1 MMQINKPSIKFEES
15 NNSAVAKFTIEPL
28 ERGFGT
34 TIGNAMRRVL
44 LGGLPGAAP
53 MAIRI
58 QGVQHEFSVVPGV
71 DLDVADII
79 LNIKSLIVRTQITDP
94 AFRANLSLKVKGPR
108 VVTAG
113 DIVTPEGVDI
123 MNPDL
128 VLCTVSA
135 GATFDMEMVVGRGR
149 GYVLAKDNKDACDS
163 FGFIAVDSIFS
174 PVKAV
179 EYHVESARV
188 GQNINFDKLTMEVT
202 TNGATSAKEVT
213 SLAAKVLNDHL
224 SLFIELVENM
234 ADQSFLVAKEE
245 DDQKKILDLSIN
257 ELELSVRSTN
267 CLKRAN
273 INNVGD
279 LTSKTHKELAKVR
292 NLGNK
297 SLEEIIQKIEDL
309 GLKLKEEED

>member
-1 MMQINKPSIKFEES
+1 MMQIDKPSIKFEES
-15 NNSAVAKFTIEPL
+15 NDNAVAKFTIEPL

-53 MAIRI
+53 VAIRI
-58 QGVQHEFSVVPGV
+58 QGVQHEFSTIPGV
-71 DLDVADII
+71 DLDVADIV
-79 LNIKSLIVRTQITDP
+79 LNIKSLIVRTDDTDP
-94 AFRANLSLKVKGPR
+94 SFQATLTLRVKGPCT
-108 VVTAG
+108 VTAG
-113 DIVTPEGVDI
+113 DIITPENVEI
-123 MNPDL
+123 INTDL
-128 VLCTVSA
+128 EICHISA
-135 GATFDMEMVVGRGR
+135 GATLDMEIIIGRGR
-149 GYVLAKDNKDACDS
+149 GYVLAKDNKDVCDS
-163 FGFIAVDSIFS
+163 IGFIAVDSIFS
-174 PVKAV
+174 PVKSV

-188 GQNINFDKLTMEVT
+188 GQNINFDKLSMEVV

-213 SLAAKVLNDHL
+213 SLSAKILNDHL
-224 SLFIELVENM
+224 NLFIELVESM

-245 DDQKKILDLSIN
+245 DNQKKILDMAIT

-279 LTSKTHKELAKVR
+279 LTAKTHKELAKVR

-309 GLKLKEEED
+309 GLKLKDEDE

>member
-1 MMQINKPSIKFEES
+1 MMQIDKPIIKFEES
-15 NNSAVAKFTIEPL
+15 NGGAVAKFTIEPL

-53 MAIRI
+53 VAIRI
-58 QGVQHEFSVVPGV
+58 QGVQHEFSTIPGV
-71 DLDVADII
+71 DLDVADIV
-79 LNIKSLIVRTQITDP
+79 LNIKTLIVRTENTDP
-94 AFRANLSLKVKGPR
+94 DFRATLTLRVKGPCDVR
-108 VVTAG
+108 AG
-113 DIVTPEGVDI
+113 DIICPDGVEVINSD
-123 MNPDL
+123 M
-128 VLCTVSA
+128 VLCHLTS
-135 GATFDMEMVVGRGR
+135 GASLDMEIIIGRGR

-163 FGFIAVDSIFS
+163 IGFIAVDSIFS

-202 TNGATSAKEVT
+202 TNGAITAKEVT
-213 SLAAKVLNDHL
+213 SLSAKVLNDHL
-224 SLFIELVENM
+224 GLFIELIENM
-234 ADQSFLVAKEE
+234 SSQSFLIAKEE
-245 DDQKKILDLSIN
+245 DEQKKILDMSIAD
-257 ELELSVRSTN
+257 LELSVRSTN

-297 SLEEIIQKIEDL
+297 SLEEIIQKIEQL
-309 GLKLKEEED
+309 GFTLKNDDE

>member
-1 MMQINKPSIKFEES
+1 MMQIDKPSIKFEES
-15 NNSAVAKFTIEPL
+15 NNDAVAKFTIEPL

-53 MAIRI
+53 VAIRT
-58 QGVQHEFSVVPGV
+58 QGVQHEFSTVPGV
-71 DLDVADII
+71 DLDVADIV
-79 LNIKSLIVRTQITDP
+79 LNIKSLIISTQSTDP
-94 AFRANLSLKVKGPR
+94 NFRATMTLKVKGPCD
-108 VVTAG
+108 VTAG
-113 DIVTPEGVDI
+113 DIVTPDGVEI
-123 MNPDL
+123 INPEL
-128 VLCTVSA
+128 SLCHVSA
-135 GATFDMEMVVGRGR
+135 GATLDMEIIVGRGR

-163 FGFIAVDSIFS
+163 IGFIAVDSIFS
-174 PVKAV
+174 PVKSV

-213 SLAAKVLNDHL
+213 SLAAKILNDHL
-224 SLFIELVENM
+224 NLFIELVENM

>member
-1 MMQINKPSIKFEES
+1 MMQIDKPSIKFEES
-15 NNSAVAKFTIEPL
+15 QNGAVAKFTIEPL

-53 MAIRI
+53 IAIRI
-58 QGVQHEFSVVPGV
+58 QGVQHEFSTIPGV
-71 DLDVADII
+71 DQDVTDIV
-79 LNIKSLIVRTQITDP
+79 LNIKSLIVHTDSTDTD
-94 AFRANLSLKVKGPR
+94 FRATLTLRAKGPCD
-108 VVTAG
+108 VTAG
-113 DIVTPEGVDI
+113 DIVTPEGVEI
-123 MNPDL
+123 INTDL
-128 VLCTVSA
+128 NICHLSA
-135 GATFDMEMVVGRGR
+135 GATLDMEIIIGRGR

-163 FGFIAVDSIFS
+163 IGFIAVDSIFS
-174 PVKAV
+174 PVLSV
-179 EYHVESARV
+179 EPHVESARV
-188 GQNINFDKLTMEVT
+188 GQNINFDKLTLEVT

-213 SLAAKVLNDHL
+213 SLAAKILNEHL
-224 SLFIELVENM
+224 NLFIELVDNM

-245 DDQKKILDLSIN
+245 DDQKKILDMSIT

-297 SLEEIIQKIEDL
+297 SLEEIIQKIEQL
-309 GLKLKEEED
+309 GLKLKDEDE

>member
-1 MMQINKPSIKFEES
+1 MMQIDKPSIKFEES
-15 NNSAVAKFTIEPL
+15 QNGAVAKFTIEPL

-53 MAIRI
+53 IAIRI
-58 QGVQHEFSVVPGV
+58 QGVQHEFSTIPGV
-71 DLDVADII
+71 DLDVTDIV
-79 LNIKSLIVRTQITDP
+79 LNIKSLIVHTDSTD
-94 AFRANLSLKVKGPR
+94 ADFRATLTLRVKGPCD
-108 VVTAG
+108 VTAG
-113 DIVTPEGVDI
+113 DIVTPEGVEVI
-123 MNPDL
+123 NTDL
-128 VLCTVSA
+128 SICHVSA
-135 GATFDMEMVVGRGR
+135 GATLDMEIIIGRGR
-149 GYVLAKDNKDACDS
+149 GYRLAKDNKDACDS
-163 FGFIAVDSIFS
+163 IGFIAVDSIFS
-174 PVKAV
+174 PVLSV
-179 EYHVESARV
+179 EPHVESARV
-188 GQNINFDKLTMEVT
+188 GQNINFDKLTLEVT

-213 SLAAKVLNDHL
+213 SLAAKILNEHL
-224 SLFIELVENM
+224 NLFIELVDNM

-245 DDQKKILDLSIN
+245 DDQKKILDMSIT

-297 SLEEIIQKIEDL
+297 SLEEIIQKIEQL
-309 GLKLKEEED
+309 GLKLKDEDE

>member
-15 NNSAVAKFTIEPL
+15 QNGAVTKFTVEPL

-44 LGGLPGAAP
+44 LGGLPGVAP
-53 MAIRI
+53 VAIRI
-58 QGVQHEFSVVPGV
+58 QGVQHEFSTIPGV

-79 LNIKSLIVRTQITDP
+79 LNIKTLIIKSTETDP
-94 AFRANLSLKVKGPR
+94 NFKATLTLRVKGPCD
-108 VVTAG
+108 VTAG
-113 DIVTPEGVDI
+113 DIITPQNVEI
-123 MNPDL
+123 INTDL
-128 VLCTVSA
+128 VLCHLSA
-135 GATFDMEMVVGRGR
+135 GATLDMEIIIGRGR
-149 GYVLAKDNKDACDS
+149 GYVLAKDNKDVCDS
-163 FGFIAVDSIFS
+163 IGFIAVDSIFS
-174 PVKAV
+174 PVKSV

-202 TNGATSAKEVT
+202 TNGAANAKEVT

-224 SLFIELVENM
+224 RLFIELVESM
-234 ADQSFLVAKEE
+234 GDMSILVAKEE
-245 DDQKKILDLSIN
+245 DNQKKILDTNIT

-273 INNVGD
+273 INTVGD
-279 LTSKTHKELAKVR
+279 LAGKTHKELAKVR

-297 SLEEIIQKIEDL
+297 SLDEIIQKIQEL
-309 GLKLKEEED
+309 GLNLKDEDE

>member
-1 MMQINKPSIKFEES
+1 MMQIDKPSIKFEES
-15 NNSAVAKFTIEPL
+15 QNGAVAKFTIEPL

-53 MAIRI
+53 IAIRI
-58 QGVQHEFSVVPGV
+58 QGVQHEFSTIPGV
-71 DLDVADII
+71 DQDVTDIV
-79 LNIKSLIVRTQITDP
+79 LNIKSLIVHTDSTDTD
-94 AFRANLSLKVKGPR
+94 FRATLTLRAKGPCD
-108 VVTAG
+108 VTAG
-113 DIVTPEGVDI
+113 DIVTPEGVEI
-123 MNPDL
+123 INTDL
-128 VLCTVSA
+128 NICHLSA
-135 GATFDMEMVVGRGR
+135 GATLDMEIIIGRGR

-163 FGFIAVDSIFS
+163 IGFIAVDSIFS
-174 PVKAV
+174 PVLSV
-179 EYHVESARV
+179 EPHVESARV
-188 GQNINFDKLTMEVT
+188 GQNINFDKLTLEVT
-202 TNGATSAKEVT
+202 TNGAASAKEVT
-213 SLAAKVLNDHL
+213 SLAAKILNEHL
-224 SLFIELVENM
+224 NLFIELVDNM

-245 DDQKKILDLSIN
+245 DDQKKILDMSIT

-297 SLEEIIQKIEDL
+297 SLEEIIQKIEQL
-309 GLKLKEEED
+309 GLKLKDEDE

>member
-1 MMQINKPSIKFEES
+1 MMQIDKPSIKFEES
-15 NNSAVAKFTIEPL
+15 QNGAVAKFTIEPL
-28 ERGFGT
+28 ERGFGI

-53 MAIRI
+53 IAIRI
-58 QGVQHEFSVVPGV
+58 QGVQHEFSTIPGV
-71 DLDVADII
+71 DQDVTDII
-79 LNIKSLIVRTQITDP
+79 LNIKSLIVHTDSTDSDL
-94 AFRANLSLKVKGPR
+94 RATLTLRAKGPCD
-108 VVTAG
+108 VTAG
-113 DIVTPEGVDI
+113 DIVTPEGVEI
-123 MNPDL
+123 INTDL
-128 VLCTVSA
+128 SICHLSA
-135 GATFDMEMVVGRGR
+135 GATLDMEIIIGRGR

-163 FGFIAVDSIFS
+163 IGFIAVDSIFS
-174 PVKAV
+174 PVLSV
-179 EYHVESARV
+179 EPHVESARV
-188 GQNINFDKLTMEVT
+188 GQNINFDKLTLEVT

-213 SLAAKVLNDHL
+213 SLAAKILNEHL
-224 SLFIELVENM
+224 NLFIELVDNM

-245 DDQKKILDLSIN
+245 DDQKKILDMSIT

-297 SLEEIIQKIEDL
+297 SLEEIIQKIEEL
-309 GLKLKEEED
+309 GLKLKDEDE

>member
-1 MMQINKPSIKFEES
+1 MMQIDKPSIKFEES
-15 NNSAVAKFTIEPL
+15 QNGAVAKFTIEPL

-53 MAIRI
+53 IAIRI
-58 QGVQHEFSVVPGV
+58 QGVQHEFSTIPGV
-71 DLDVADII
+71 DQDVTDIV
-79 LNIKSLIVRTQITDP
+79 LNIKSLIVHTDSTDTD
-94 AFRANLSLKVKGPR
+94 FRATLTLRAKGPCD
-108 VVTAG
+108 VTAG
-113 DIVTPEGVDI
+113 DIVTPEGVEI
-123 MNPDL
+123 INTDL
-128 VLCTVSA
+128 NICHLSA
-135 GATFDMEMVVGRGR
+135 GATFDMEIIIGRGR

-163 FGFIAVDSIFS
+163 IGFIAVDSIFS
-174 PVKAV
+174 PVLSV
-179 EYHVESARV
+179 EPHVESARV
-188 GQNINFDKLTMEVT
+188 GQNINFDKLTLEVT

-213 SLAAKVLNDHL
+213 SLAAKILNEHL
-224 SLFIELVENM
+224 NLFIELVDNM

-245 DDQKKILDLSIN
+245 DDQKKILDMSIT

-297 SLEEIIQKIEDL
+297 SLEEIIQKIEQL
-309 GLKLKEEED
+309 GLKLKDEDE

>member
-1 MMQINKPSIKFEES
+1 MMQIDKPSIKFEES
-15 NNSAVAKFTIEPL
+15 QNGAVAKFTIEPL
-28 ERGFGT
+28 ERGFGI

-53 MAIRI
+53 IAIRI
-58 QGVQHEFSVVPGV
+58 QGVQHEFSTIPGV
-71 DLDVADII
+71 DQDVTDIV
-79 LNIKSLIVRTQITDP
+79 LNIKSLIVHTDSTDSD
-94 AFRANLSLKVKGPR
+94 FRATLTLRAKGPCD
-108 VVTAG
+108 VTAG
-113 DIVTPEGVDI
+113 DIVTPEGVEI
-123 MNPDL
+123 INTDL
-128 VLCTVSA
+128 SICHLSA
-135 GATFDMEMVVGRGR
+135 GATLDMEIIIGRGR

-163 FGFIAVDSIFS
+163 IGFIAVDSIFS
-174 PVKAV
+174 PVLSV
-179 EYHVESARV
+179 EPHVESARV
-188 GQNINFDKLTMEVT
+188 GQNINFDKLTLEVT

-213 SLAAKVLNDHL
+213 SLAAKILNEHL
-224 SLFIELVENM
+224 NLFIELVDNM

-245 DDQKKILDLSIN
+245 DDQKKILDMSIT

-297 SLEEIIQKIEDL
+297 SLEEIIQKIEEL
-309 GLKLKEEED
+309 GLKLKDEDE